1 MIRRNLRR
9 ETVDGFARCSPLGG
23 VPYQDFLKTLHV
35 QHQVQRYLEIGT
47 QHGKS
52 LEHARHQA
60 VAIDPEFLLDKQIWA
75 EKPGIHLYETT
86 SDDFFAH
93 HNPCEILGGEIALA
107 FIDGMHLADF
117 VLRDFLNVER
127 YCGNNAMI
135 VLHDAL
141 PQNFEMTERN
151 RRAGLRRDKPL
162 ANAWTGDV
170 WRVVPLLQRER
181 PDLRIKILDCPPTGL
196 VLIDHL
202 DPSQKMP
209 AGRRDELVHALTDSE
224 PDEAEFWDFIES
236 VSVMDSR
243 EML

>member
-1 MIRRNLRR
+1 V
-9 ETVDGFARCSPLGG
+9 TVDGFARCSPLEG
-23 VPYQDFLKTLHV
+23 VPYQELLKTLHRK
-35 QHQVQRYLEIGT
+35 HQVQRYLEIGT

-52 LEHARHQA
+52 LEHAEAKA
-60 VAIDPEFLLDKQIWA
+60 VAIDPEFLLDRQVWSA
-75 EKPGIHLYETT
+75 KPGVHLYEMT
-86 SDDFFAH
+86 SDEFFARH
-93 HNPCEILGGEIALA
+93 DPREILGGEIDLA
-107 FIDGMHLADF
+107 FIDGMHLAEF

-127 YCGNNAMI
+127 YCSNNAI
-135 VLHDAL
+135 IILHDGL

-151 RRAGLRRDKPL
+151 RCKERRRDTAL

-202 DPSQKMP
+202 DPSYTMP
-209 AGRRDELVHALTDSE
+209 AGRRDELVHALTAAE